1 MKNIVIKKS
10 KKEGKGVF
18 VLRDFKRGD
27 TILKIYDTKIVSK
40 KDVPNLPKEDQNH
53 TSYIGGGKYIVM
65 KSPEKYINHS
75 CNPNVYIKNM
85 KVIAMKNIKKR
96 EEITFDYSINGI
108 DSWKMKCNC
117 GSKDCRKIIVG
128 DFRKLNKKTQK
139 KYLPYLED
147 WFKKEIKI

>member
-1 MKNIVIKKS
+1 MKNTIIKKS
-10 KKEGKGVF
+10 KYEGKGIF
-18 VLRDFKRGD
+18 ALKNFKED
-27 TILKIYDTKIVSK
+27 ETIVKINHSRIVYK
-40 KDVPNLPKEDQNH
+40 KDVSKLSKEDQNH
-53 TSYIGGGKYIVM
+53 TSYISGGKYIIM

-85 KVIAMKNIKKR
+85 KVIAMRNIKKG

-108 DSWKMKCNC
+108 DSWKIKCNC